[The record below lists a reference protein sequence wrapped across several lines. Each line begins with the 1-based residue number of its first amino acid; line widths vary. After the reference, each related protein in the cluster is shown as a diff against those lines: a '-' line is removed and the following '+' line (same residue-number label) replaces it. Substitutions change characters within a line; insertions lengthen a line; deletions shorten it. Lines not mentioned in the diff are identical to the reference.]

1 MTSLIDPTVKIAKPR
16 VFSLGVLR
24 QRILPTIALFAIV
37 LITVAVYAAP
47 LLASYDPLKQSL
59 LHALEGPSGAHPL
72 GTDGL
77 GRDILSRLLWG
88 GQPTLSGVV
97 VAVVVFAFVGMT
109 LGILAG
115 YLGGVTDRVIGAL
128 LDIMLSIPSIIL
140 ILAVLAI
147 FNQNIFAAMVVLGLF
162 AAAGLARVIRSLCLA
177 LREELFVDAARV
189 SGLTPLRI
197 MTRHILPSL
206 TGQLLVQMSLFAGIA
221 LAVQTGL
228 GFLGLGTPA
237 PSPSWGGMVGESAQ
251 VIQQD
256 PFFLLIAGGIIGV
269 MSVAFGLL
277 GDGLRDFEADRRRT
291 AGAARP
297 VPLRV
302 PKSVGVAE
310 RRQDGGLPAALTVTD
325 YSVGFATT
333 AGPQAVVDSIGF
345 TVQEGEIFGLVGES
359 GSGKTVTALALL
371 GLLPENG
378 GVLGGEAWLGSQQ
391 ISPATEQELRRVR
404 GREIAYVS
412 QEPMVALDPHFTI
425 GSQLSEVVRTIGGV
439 GRSRAAIRAK
449 SVELLA
455 SVRLPNPQDV
465 MRRYPHEL
473 SGGMI
478 QRVAIAIAL
487 AGSPRLLIA
496 DEPTT
501 ALDVTVQAGILDL
514 LRSLRD
520 DRGMAIILVTHDLGV
535 VADICDRAIVMRY
548 GRIVEQG
555 LIETIFYEPKD
566 PYTIELIASTPNIAR
581 DIDA

>member
-1 MTSLIDPTVKIAKPR
+1 MTSLIDPTVTIVKPR
-16 VFSLGVLR
+16 VFSLGILR
-24 QRILPTIALFAIV
+24 QRVLPTMALLVILLV
-37 LITVAVYAAP
+37 TVAVYAAP
-47 LLASYDPLKQSL
+47 LLTSYSPLKQSL
-59 LHALEGPSGAHPL
+59 LHALEGSSAAHPL

-162 AAAGLARVIRSLCLA
+162 AAAGLARVIRSLCFA

-197 MTRHILPSL
+197 MTRHILPAL
-206 TGQLLVQMSLFAGIA
+206 MGQLLVQMSLFAGIA

-237 PSPSWGGMVGESAQ
+237 PNPSWGGMVGESAQ

-256 PFFLLIAGGIIGV
+256 PFFLLISGGIIGV

-277 GDGLRDFEADRRRT
+277 GDGLRDFEADRRRSV
-291 AGAARP
+291 GAARP

-302 PKSVGVAE
+302 PKSVGAAE
-310 RRQDGGLPAALTVTD
+310 RQHGGLPALLTVTD

-333 AGPQAVVDSIGF
+333 AGAQAVVDSISF

-391 ISPATEQELRRVR
+391 ISPAAERELRRVR
-404 GREIAYVS
+404 GREIGYVS

-425 GSQLSEVVRTIGGV
+425 GSQLGEVVRTIGNV
-439 GRSRAAIRAK
+439 GTSRAAIRVK
-449 SVELLA
+449 SLELLA
-455 SVRLPNPQDV
+455 SVKLPNPQDV

-478 QRVAIAIAL
+478 QRVVIAIAL

-535 VADICDRAIVMRY
+535 VADICDRAIVMRH

-555 LIETIFYEPKD
+555 PIETIFYEPKD

-581 DIDA
+581 NVDV